1 VDFLFK
7 VLVEPWVT
15 ILSAPLFFGEV
26 VIGGIMAGVMYSL
39 VALGFVLI
47 YKASGVFNFAQ
58 GIMVLFAALSLVGLM
73 ERGVPLL
80 LAIALTGVIMLAL
93 AFAIERVIL
102 RYMVNQEQI
111 ILFMATIGLT
121 YFLEGFGETIWGS
134 NVKKL
139 DVGLPDGPLN
149 VSDLAIGNAALIGV
163 FAAAVAA
170 TLAILLVWRTR
181 AVRRSLEAGG
191 PPIVPGP
198 AALVFAVLGLGF
210 FLTRFFFGPDAD
222 FIGGRVSNT
231 ATFLAT
237 LSWTGLAMVAVV
249 VLLALAAWLGVQQ
262 AKRDGGR
269 EAPPLHYG
277 WFVLLGVTGVIAAAA
292 GIVWASNS
300 GILINSFELSAAV
313 IAAILVITLGLF
325 FQKTRVG
332 RALRAVADD
341 HAAALSVGISL
352 RGIWV
357 IVWAVAG
364 MVALA
369 AGIIWGGKSGVQF
382 SLSLIALKALPVLI
396 LGGFTSVPG
405 AIVGGL
411 IIGVGEKVAEVYW
424 GPAIGGGIENW
435 FAYML
440 ALAFLL
446 FRPQGL
452 FGEKIIERV

>member
-7 VLVEPWVT
+7 LLVEPWVT
-15 ILSAPLFFGEV
+15 ILTAPLFFGEV

-47 YKASGVFNFAQ
+47 YKASGVFNFSQ
-58 GIMVLFAALSLVGLM
+58 GVMVLFAALSLVGLM
-73 ERGVPLL
+73 ERGVPLF

-149 VSDLAIGNAALIGV
+149 VLNLAISAPV
-163 FAAAVAA
+163 FAATFFAA
-170 TLAILLVWRTR
+170 LTLTLAVLFVWRVR
-181 AVRRSLEAGG
+181 AVRRAQDEGHG
-191 PPIVPGP
+191 PGLPGP
-198 AALVFAVLGLGF
+198 AGLIFAVLGLAF
-210 FLTRFFFGPDAD
+210 FLTRFFFGPDAA
-222 FIGGRVSNT
+222 FIQGRVSTT

-237 LSWTGLAMVAVV
+237 LSWTGLAMVIGVAFF
-249 VLLALAAWLGVQQ
+249 ALASWRGARQ
-262 AKRDGGR
+262 AMHDAGK
-269 EAPPLHYG
+269 EPPPLHYA
-277 WFVLLGVTGVIAAAA
+277 WFILLGIVSVIAAAA
-292 GIVWASNS
+292 GVVWGSKS
-300 GILINSFELSAAV
+300 GILINAFELSAAV
-313 IAAILVITLGLF
+313 IAAVLVIVLALF

-424 GPAIGGGIENW
+424 GPALGGAIENW

-440 ALAFLL
+440 ALVFLL